1 MAEQSLGNER
11 IIMKNLREYGFNTDN
26 KTYVIAEIGIN
37 HGGDLDLAKRIIYS
51 ASKTGC
57 DAVKFQTYLTEKRAP
72 KGNQEVFDILK
83 KCELPFSDFE
93 ILKNHSQNYG
103 LDFFSTPFDK
113 ESIECLESIDVDL
126 YKVASVDVVNK
137 QLLQELAKTDKPVI
151 MSVGMANLEEIREAH
166 AVIKTTSNNLAIL
179 HCISAYPTE
188 EKDANLGAIR
198 ILQDEFS
205 DCVIGQSD
213 HTSGIKVPLYAV
225 ALGSQIIE
233 KHFKIDDEM
242 DCIDAAVSI
251 TEKQT
256 KRLVDEI
263 RILEMILGSEEV
275 DLTVA
280 EKDSYAFRRK
290 LPISVDP
297 SLSRQ

>member
-1 MAEQSLGNER
+1 MLEQLAGNTR
-11 IIMKNLREYGFNTDN
+11 SKMKNLKEYGFNTDN
-26 KTYVIAEIGIN
+26 ETYVIAEIGIN
-37 HGGDLDLAKRIIYS
+37 HGGDLNLAKRMIDS

-57 DAVKFQTYLTEKRAP
+57 DAVKFQTYLTEQRAP

-103 LDFFSTPFDK
+103 LDFFSTPFDR
-113 ESIECLESIDVDL
+113 ESVECLESIDVDL
-126 YKVASVDVVNK
+126 YKVASFDVVNK
-137 QLLQELAKTDKPVI
+137 KLLRELAKTGKPII
-151 MSVGMANLEEIREAH
+151 MSVGMANLVEIREAH

-225 ALGSQIIE
+225 ALGAQIIE

-242 DCIDAAVSI
+242 NCIDAPVSI
-251 TEKQT
+251 SQEQMLN
-256 KRLVDEI
+256 LVDEI
-263 RILEMILGSEEV
+263 RHLENIIGDQNLKITDVQNSA
-275 DLTVA
+275 TI
-280 EKDSYAFRRK
+280 FRRK
-290 LPISVDP
+290 TK
-297 SLSRQ
+297 

>member
-1 MAEQSLGNER
+1 MDKILSLMVEQLAGNTR
-11 IIMKNLREYGFNTDN
+11 SKMKILKEYGFNTDN

-37 HGGDLDLAKRIIYS
+37 HGGDLDLAKRMIDS

-57 DAVKFQTYLTEKRAP
+57 DAVKFQTYLTEQRAP

-103 LDFFSTPFDK
+103 LDFFSTPFDR
-113 ESIECLESIDVDL
+113 ESVECLESIDVDL
-126 YKVASVDVVNK
+126 YKVASFDVVNK
-137 QLLQELAKTDKPVI
+137 QLLRELVKTGKPII

-179 HCISAYPTE
+179 HCVSAYPTD
-188 EKDANLGAIR
+188 EKDANLGAILK
-198 ILQDEFS
+198 LQQEFP

-225 ALGSQIIE
+225 AAGAQIIE
-233 KHFKIDDEM
+233 KHYKFDEAI
-242 DCIDAAVSI
+242 DCIDAPVSI
-251 TEKQT
+251 TEVQMSEM
-256 KRLVDEI
+256 VNEI
-263 RILEMILGSEEV
+263 RNIENILGKISIYLSEV
-275 DLTVA
+275 
-280 EKDSYAFRRK
+280 EKDTIAFRRF
-290 LPISVDP
+290 S
-297 SLSRQ
+297 

>member
-1 MAEQSLGNER
+1 MAEQPVGNER
-11 IIMKNLREYGFNTDN
+11 IKMKNLREYGFNTDK

-37 HGGDLDLAKRIIYS
+37 HGGDLDLAKRIVDS

-103 LDFFSTPFDK
+103 LEFFSTPFDR
-113 ESIECLESIDVDL
+113 ESVELLESIDVDL
-126 YKVASVDVVNK
+126 YKVASFDVVNK
-137 QLLQELAKTDKPVI
+137 QFLRELSKTGKPII

-166 AVIKTTSNNLAIL
+166 ALITKTNNNLAIL

-188 EKDANLGAIR
+188 EKDANIGAIR

-225 ALGSQIIE
+225 ANGAQIIE
-233 KHFKIDDEM
+233 KHYRIDYDM
-242 DCIDAAVSI
+242 NCVDAPVSI
-251 TEKQT
+251 TENVMK
-256 KRLVDEI
+256 KMVEEI
-263 RILEMILGSEEV
+263 RSIEKIMGNPLIEMS
-275 DLTVA
+275 DA
-280 EKDSYAFRRK
+280 QKDAFIFRR
-290 LPISVDP
+290 PTE
-297 SLSRQ
+297 

>member
-1 MAEQSLGNER
+1 MDKILSLMVEQLAGNTR
-11 IIMKNLREYGFNTDN
+11 SKMKNLKEYGFNTDN

-37 HGGDLDLAKRIIYS
+37 HGGDLDLAKRMIDS

-57 DAVKFQTYLTEKRAP
+57 DAVKFQTYLTEQRAP

-103 LDFFSTPFDK
+103 LDFFSTPFDR
-113 ESIECLESIDVDL
+113 ESVECLESIDVDL
-126 YKVASVDVVNK
+126 YKVASFDVVNK
-137 QLLQELAKTDKPVI
+137 QLLRELAKTGKPII

-225 ALGSQIIE
+225 ALGAQIIE

-242 DCIDAAVSI
+242 DCIDAPVSI
-251 TEKQT
+251 TLEQMLN
-256 KRLVDEI
+256 LVDEI
-263 RILEMILGSEEV
+263 RNLENIIGDQ
-275 DLTVA
+275 DLKITDVQNSA
-280 EKDSYAFRRK
+280 TIFRRK
-290 LPISVDP
+290 TK
-297 SLSRQ
+297 

>member
-1 MAEQSLGNER
+1 
-11 IIMKNLREYGFNTDN
+11 MKNLKEYGFNTDN

-37 HGGDLDLAKRIIYS
+37 HGGDLDLAKRMIDS

-57 DAVKFQTYLTEKRAP
+57 DAVKFQTYLTEQRAP

-83 KCELPFSDFE
+83 KCELPFDAFE
-93 ILKNHSQNYG
+93 KLKNHADAKNIE
-103 LDFFSTPFDK
+103 FFSTPFDE
-113 ESIECLESIDVDL
+113 ESIQCLEDIGVNL
-126 YKVASVDVVNK
+126 YKVASFDVVNHK
-137 QLLQELAKTDKPVI
+137 LLRRIAKTGKTVI

-188 EKDANLGAIR
+188 EKDANLGVIR

-225 ALGSQIIE
+225 ALGAQIIE

-242 DCIDAAVSI
+242 DCIDAPVSI
-251 TEKQT
+251 TLEQMLN
-256 KRLVDEI
+256 LVDEI
-263 RILEMILGSEEV
+263 RHLENIIGDQNLEITDV
-275 DLTVA
+275 QNPATI
-280 EKDSYAFRRK
+280 FRRK
-290 LPISVDP
+290 TK
-297 SLSRQ
+297 